1 MQHGRGVRRKGRF
14 RVTDSGTDG
23 AFGRRD
29 RIRRHAG
36 PDIEAANYAAK
47 SLSVL
52 RTDESAKQPSPIAGR
67 RAQSRKMSKDHSRI
81 SRTEPVGLI
90 PRHLH
95 IRLLHT
101 RQGCSALSYRLR
113 WRHTVA
119 GASSAAIYKYRYVIT
134 EDSAPTRGRRRHSRE
149 RVACGRSPV
158 PAWHRNAVPGRA
170 RAGTAS
176 GRKTLK
182 HSRSRITGGQNSR
195 SPHRVGSAGSAAAER
210 LLGRGA
216 TDRAPIKV
224 RKQER

>member
-1 MQHGRGVRRKGRF
+1 MAETVAYCVRVVRRKGRF

-95 IRLLHT
+95 IRLCMH
-101 RQGCSALSYRLR
+101 GKDA
-113 WRHTVA
+113 
-119 GASSAAIYKYRYVIT
+119 
-134 EDSAPTRGRRRHSRE
+134 
-149 RVACGRSPV
+149 
-158 PAWHRNAVPGRA
+158 
-170 RAGTAS
+170 
-176 GRKTLK
+176 
-182 HSRSRITGGQNSR
+182 
-195 SPHRVGSAGSAAAER
+195 PHRS
-210 LLGRGA
+210 L
-216 TDRAPIKV
+216 APVAMVPHCSGGFLCGHI
-224 RKQER
+224 